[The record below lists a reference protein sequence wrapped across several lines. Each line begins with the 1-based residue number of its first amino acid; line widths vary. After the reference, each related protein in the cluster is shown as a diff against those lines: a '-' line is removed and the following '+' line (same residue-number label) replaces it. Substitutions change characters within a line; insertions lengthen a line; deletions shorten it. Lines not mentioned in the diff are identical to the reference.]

1 MESIVTLEI
10 NNLIKLLKNK
20 NLDDKS
26 YENLEIKL
34 FNLIIKLKRKIQNFD
49 FKKIFGYLFK
59 TPDEGIKK

>member
-34 FNLIIKLKRKIQNFD
+34 FNLIIKLKRKI
-49 FKKIFGYLFK
+49 
-59 TPDEGIKK
+59 